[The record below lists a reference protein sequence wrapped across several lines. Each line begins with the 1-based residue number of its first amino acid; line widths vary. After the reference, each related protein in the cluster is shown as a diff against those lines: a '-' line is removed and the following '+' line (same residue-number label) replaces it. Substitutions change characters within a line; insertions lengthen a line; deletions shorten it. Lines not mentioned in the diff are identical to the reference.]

1 MLVIGRSAWSCP
13 FLHSGGPV
21 AHYYGHQL
29 INTRSRYSLNARV
42 ETNGKTDTTFLA
54 SAVGRDVEVSRP
66 A

>member
-1 MLVIGRSAWSCP
+1 LLLDAVLGAALSYT
-13 FLHSGGPV
+13 V
-21 AHYYGHQL
+21 EAHYYGHQL